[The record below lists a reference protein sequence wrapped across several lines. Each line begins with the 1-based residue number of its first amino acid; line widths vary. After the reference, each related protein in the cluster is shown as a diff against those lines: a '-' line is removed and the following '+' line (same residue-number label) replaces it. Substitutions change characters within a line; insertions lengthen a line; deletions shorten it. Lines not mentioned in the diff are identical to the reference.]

1 MKPLIPLDLLMRSVI
16 VPLIPSLIHV
26 SDWMKIVP
34 PSSLP
39 TSQVCSDAR

>member
-26 SDWMKIVP
+26 GDWDEDR
-34 PSSLP
+34 P
-39 TSQVCSDAR
+39 TVIATHFPGMF